1 LSPDGPRLRLGV
13 IGIVTVSLFA
23 ALFSRLWFLQV
34 IDVEQYNLA
43 AENNRVRTVIEQAPR
58 GRIYDRNGT
67 LLVGNRRT
75 VVVGIDFQAYTAL
88 DRPDQQALLERL
100 ADELV
105 RDRQRRIERAS
116 QTGSPA
122 PSPSDPTTVESLEE
136 RLADPRF
143 SHFKP
148 VPVAQ
153 DVTEDLEIYLREKPD
168 VFPAVHAERVTVRTY
183 EYGQLLAHVLGYVGS
198 ISETELLAAQNA
210 TKPYEPDDEI
220 GKTGVEAAMERE
232 LRGIP
237 GETRVEVDARNR
249 PVRSIGTRR
258 PVPGNDVFLTIDVNL
273 QAVTEQALEAELLRQ
288 RSLPDGD
295 RTALFRAPAG
305 SSLVLDPNNGQVLAL
320 ASYPT
325 YEPAAFING
334 ISTEAYRL
342 LTSDELKDQHH
353 YPLTN
358 RALQGQYAPG
368 STFKLATAYSA
379 LSKGLINPGT
389 TITDTGTYQIQGC
402 RGGEGSACVKQ
413 NAGRD
418 PKGVVN
424 LSRALTVSSDVYF
437 YKVGDDFWVN
447 RNRPG
452 YGEAA
457 MQDGILPL
465 GFGEKTGV
473 DIGAEM
479 PGRIPTPQWKK
490 ELAAKLAPEDPE
502 RGRWRSGDSTNV
514 AIGQGDVLVTP
525 LQLANAYA
533 TFANGGTLYR
543 PQFVLK
549 VTRGKSR
556 EVVPEHTFEPQVIR
570 QIELP
575 PAWRRPMLDGFKGVT
590 TQGAGGTAAT
600 TFAAFPQDGFKVAG
614 KTGTAQVNQ
623 KQDTSLFIGFAPADA
638 PRYVVVAVLEES
650 GNGGNAAA
658 PLVRRI
664 FEPLATGFMPPAPLG
679 GRFDAQAVAQ
689 TNAPP
694 PSGAG
699 D

>member
-1 LSPDGPRLRLGV
+1 LSPDRSRLRLGI

-34 IDVEQYNLA
+34 IDVDQYSLA
-43 AENNRVRTVIEQAPR
+43 SDNNRVRTVIEQAPR
-58 GRIYDRNGT
+58 GRIFDRNGM

-75 VVVGIDFQAYTAL
+75 VVVSVDFQGYSAL
-88 DRPDQQALLERL
+88 DRPEQRALLERL
-100 ADELV
+100 ADELTRDQQLRAERV
-105 RDRQRRIERAS
+105 RSI
-116 QTGSPA
+116 GG
-122 PSPSDPTTVESLEE
+122 SDPASEAVTVEWLEE

-153 DVTEDLEIYLREKPD
+153 DVTEDLEVYLKEQPEA
-168 VFPAVHAERVTVRTY
+168 FPTVSADRVTVRMY

-198 ISETELLAAQNA
+198 ISETELAEVQNT

-220 GKTGVEAAMERE
+220 GKTGVEAAMEPQ

-237 GETRVEVDARNR
+237 GEVRYEVDARNR
-249 PVRSIGTRR
+249 PVRQIGRQP
-258 PVPGNDVFLTIDVNL
+258 PVPGNDVYLTVDINL
-273 QAVTEQALEAELLRQ
+273 QAVTEQSLEAELLRRRGQ
-288 RSLPDGD
+288 PDQD
-295 RTALFRAPAG
+295 RTGLYKAPAG

-320 ASYPT
+320 ASFPT
-325 YEPAAFING
+325 YDPSAFING
-334 ISTEAYRL
+334 ISSEAY
-342 LTSDELKDQHH
+342 TAITADESKDEHH

-379 LSKGLINPGT
+379 LRKGLIGPGT
-389 TITDTGTYQIQGC
+389 TVNDTGTYKIQGC
-402 RGGEGSACVKQ
+402 NGGDGSACVKQ

-424 LSRALTVSSDVYF
+424 LSKSLTVSSDVYY
-437 YKVGDDFWVN
+437 YKVGDDFWV
-447 RNRPG
+447 RRREAG
-452 YGEAA
+452 YGDAA
-457 MQDGILPL
+457 MQEGFLPL
-465 GFGEKTGV
+465 GFGEATGV

-479 PGRIPTPQWKK
+479 TGRIPTPQWKK
-490 ELAAKLAPEDPE
+490 ELAARIAPGDPE

-533 TFANGGTLYR
+533 AFANGGTLYV
-543 PQFVLK
+543 PQFVLH
-549 VTRGKSR
+549 VTRGTSR
-556 EVVPEHTFEPQVIR
+556 EVLPELAFAPEVIR
-570 QIELP
+570 QVDLP
-575 PAWRRPMLDGFKGVT
+575 PQWRGPMLDGFKGVT
-590 TQGAGGTAAT
+590 APGTGGTAST
-600 TFAAFPQDGFKVAG
+600 TFAGFPQENFQVAG

-623 KQDTSLFIGFAPADA
+623 KQDTSLFVGFAPADA
-638 PRYVVVAVLEES
+638 PRYVAVAVLEES

-664 FEPLATGFMPPAPLG
+664 FEPLAAGGLPPAPLG
-679 GRFDAQAVAQ
+679 GRFDAQAVAR
-689 TNAPP
+689 ASGPP
-694 PSGAG
+694 PSTAG